1 MKICFFCASSQTLSE
16 DYYDLATKFAQE
28 IVSNN
33 HTLVS
38 GGSNVGL
45 MRTLATQVKKL
56 NGNSIG
62 IITQEFSNKNLTCFN
77 NKEIIITADLQERKK
92 VLLDISDAFV
102 ILPGGFGTLDELLE
116 VLTLNHIGNIFK
128 PVVIFNYN
136 NFYNDLL
143 KMFNKIFENN
153 FALQKN
159 KTSYFVSENIGET
172 LNYFKSNIYQR

>member
-16 DYYDLATKFAQE
+16 DYYSLATKFAE
-28 IVSNN
+28 KIIENN

-45 MRTLATQVKKL
+45 MLTLAQSVKKI

-62 IITQEFSNKNLTCFN
+62 IITKEFSERNLTCFD

-92 VLLDISDAFV
+92 ILIEISDAFV

-116 VLTLNHIGNIFK
+116 VLTLNHIGEIFK
-128 PVVIFNYN
+128 PIVIFNYN
-136 NFYNDLL
+136 EFYNDLL
-143 KMFNKIFENN
+143 KMFDKIFENN
-153 FALQKN
+153 FAQQKN
-159 KTSYFVSENIGET
+159 KTSYLVTQNIDET
-172 LNYFKSNIYQR
+172 FNYINSNIIQK